1 MRKTRN
7 HKCFIGVAVAMSL
20 IAVFPVVLFSL
31 SATGA
36 QTRTSLRPHANLN
49 PCPKQKGKV
58 NITFWTW
65 EGPPSVIQHIVNE
78 FNTSHPDIHVTVDQ
92 VTPGFSGGYQI
103 AFNVLKAG
111 KAPDVDM
118 IEYYELPNFRFVNW
132 LSNVGRLRSRGPR

>member
-36 QTRTSLRPHANLN
+36 QTRTSLRPQANLN
-49 PCPKQKGKV
+49 PCPKQTGKV

-65 EGPPSVIQHIVNE
+65 EGPRRSYNISS
-78 FNTSHPDIHVTVDQ
+78 TSS
-92 VTPGFSGGYQI
+92 TPATRTST
-103 AFNVLKAG
+103 
-111 KAPDVDM
+111 
-118 IEYYELPNFRFVNW
+118 
-132 LSNVGRLRSRGPR
+132 

>member
-103 AFNVLKAG
+103 VVQRAQGREGSGRRHDRVLR
-111 KAPDVDM
+111 AP
-118 IEYYELPNFRFVNW
+118 ELSFRERA
-132 LSNVGRLRSRGPR
+132 L